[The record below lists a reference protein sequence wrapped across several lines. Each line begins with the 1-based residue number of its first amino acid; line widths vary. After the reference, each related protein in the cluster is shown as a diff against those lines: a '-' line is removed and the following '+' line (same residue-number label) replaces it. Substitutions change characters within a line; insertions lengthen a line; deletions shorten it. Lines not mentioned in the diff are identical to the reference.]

1 MKSKKRLLPALMVF
15 VVAFCCVLLA
25 GCTRNPADIEI
36 LSGEIVCEVND
47 KDIQPDWSSVK
58 AKVTFEDGTQE
69 TVNGEDLVFSHVD
82 VSTVGQKTVQVGYK
96 EGSFRKDIVVY
107 VVESTTIK
115 ATVNAYN
122 GTYDGAS
129 HLAVEVQ
136 GTLAGDTIMYKLEG
150 SSTWVQ
156 TCPQLKDAGKT
167 TVMVKITREHCP
179 DFETTVK
186 ATVAKKSL
194 TIKGKTYTKTYGEE
208 IPTTFTYDIE
218 GLVDGDTASVLT
230 KLPTATAEI
239 EDGDYKD
246 DTKNLKAGRYTVSF
260 DGAEAKNY
268 SIGYQNGTLIIK
280 KATYNMDDVRW
291 SDSLIEYEAG
301 VQQEITLLNLPDGVT
316 ATYTDNSNKATDV
329 GTYTA
334 IAELHYDNENYNEPE
349 LPDGVELTKTWS
361 IAENIQYTKI
371 DMPTANTTVFTYNGQ
386 NQTYLPNGF
395 DSDKM
400 YISNNN
406 VQKNA
411 NETGY
416 TVTVS
421 LKEGYAW
428 ANAKIGEGRKALT
441 FTFVINKLTAQ
452 LVWGETTFYYTGE
465 QQAPTCTVNNLCSGD
480 TCNVTVSGGQ
490 INANANNEGD
500 LYGAN
505 VRYTATAT
513 ALDNGNYKLPD
524 GDNTTQFDIRK
535 AENSW
540 ITTPSIEVS
549 TVEGSLT
556 PTYTGRANFGYDIVK
571 RYYKVS
577 TAEDSEYSETLP
589 TEDGEYIMKSV
600 IEGTNNYTGLE
611 STCTFYISKA
621 GIESMYSYLLATRN
635 SNLNVE
641 SENFAD
647 KTRPIFA
654 GQQNYFDFQMIGNE
668 SGFKEIVGFSTTIK
682 AYIKNEDGSYT
693 ELDSTSLSTY
703 ISKIDTFNNNVEFNS
718 SAIGKTFKF
727 EITKAGTP
735 SKITIEVQVV
745 DGYNVYTADD
755 LCVINNRVDE
765 NKNEVR
771 GWESKKA
778 GTKYEGL
785 TVNSIVLQKDINIAD
800 SNIPSEFFFTE
811 EEANGIPSGLTNLT
825 IAGSMKDGDGNDT
838 GGTERAIYERNVAE
852 GQTFSIYGNY
862 FTIDYSDLTRCVVES
877 GNKKAIKTDDDGTNE
892 TLITTHATVFK
903 FNGLDTTTNQTGEN
917 AGTVNFF
924 DLRIIGNG
932 ERSNRSLYSGGI
944 MAGKLF
950 HINSNVTNSIYK
962 NTFIGF
968 LVSDACA
975 NGSKTTTTFLNTKG
989 YDCYNT
995 LIYSYGVSNFTIK
1008 GGEYLRA
1015 GGPVMIVDHVGG
1027 SKVDGSGG
1035 VPSNITVIGAKMES
1049 FVTGNEPWFVSYGAS
1064 ALVAQIKELDSA
1076 FTPFGT
1082 TFMQTKDGIAE
1093 LMNLKVVYKSS
1104 SAEGITGQPVR
1115 GSVVFYDSESE
1126 YEQNKAEGAQKTS
1139 YALDMTTNSIAAAS
1153 AGEHIIQ
1160 NSKNNGLFKV
1170 SATTGTQNPSET
1182 YGLKATEGTT
1192 NLNFYLANGMGAVF
1206 ELYAKQS

>member
-69 TVNGEDLVFSHVD
+69 TVNGKDLVFSHVD

-129 HLAVEVQ
+129 HLAVDVQ
-136 GTLAGDTIMYKLEG
+136 GTLPGDTIMYKLEG

-156 TCPQLKDAGKT
+156 TCPQVKDAGET

-179 DFETTVK
+179 DFEKTVT

-218 GLVDGDTASVLT
+218 GFVSSDDASVLT
-230 KLPTATAEI
+230 KLPTATAKI

-246 DTKNLKAGRYTVSF
+246 GTKKLKAGRYTVSF
-260 DGAEAKNY
+260 SGAEAKNY

-280 KATYNMDDVRW
+280 KASYDMSQVRW
-291 SDSLIEYEAG
+291 SDSQKEYKEG
-301 VQQEITLLNLPDGVT
+301 VQQEITLINLPEGVT
-316 ATYTDNSNKATDV
+316 ATYTGNTATNV
-329 GTYTA
+329 GDYTA
-334 IAELHYDNENYNEPE
+334 TAELYYDDHNNYNEPA
-349 LPDGVELTKTWS
+349 LPKGVELTKTWS
-361 IAENIQYTKI
+361 IIAENIQYTKV
-371 DMPTANTTVFTYNGQ
+371 DMPTANATVFTYNGQ
-386 NQTYLPNGF
+386 DQTYLPNGF

-400 YISNNN
+400 YIQNN

-411 NETGY
+411 NEKGY

-428 ANAKIGEGRKALT
+428 ANANVGEGRNDLT
-441 FTFVINKLTAQ
+441 FTFIINKLTAQ
-452 LVWGETTFYYTGE
+452 LSWGETTFYYTGE
-465 QQAPTCTVNNLCSGD
+465 QQVPTCTVNNLCNGD
-480 TCNVTVSGGQ
+480 TCNVTISGSATD
-490 INANANNEGD
+490 ANANNEGV
-500 LYGAN
+500 LYNADA
-505 VRYTATAT
+505 RYTATAT
-513 ALDNGNYKLPD
+513 ELDNGNYKLPD

-540 ITTPSIEVS
+540 ITTPNIEVS
-549 TVEGSLT
+549 FVDGTLK
-556 PTYTGRANFGYDIVK
+556 PTYTGDAKFGYNNVVRK
-571 RYYKVS
+571 YKLS

-589 TEDGEYIMKSV
+589 TVDGEYIMKSA
-600 IEGTNNYTGLE
+600 IKETNNYSGLE

-621 GIESMYSYLLATRN
+621 VVVSMYSYLQKRN
-635 SNLNVE
+635 
-641 SENFAD
+641 SENFED

-654 GQQNYFDFQMIGNE
+654 GQQNYFDFQMIGNVQGE
-668 SGFKEIVGFSTTIK
+668 SELKEIVGFSTTIK

-703 ISKIDTFNNNVEFNS
+703 ISEINNFKNYVVFKEE
-718 SAIGKTFKF
+718 AIGKTFKF
-727 EITKAGTP
+727 EITKASTT
-735 SKITIEVQVV
+735 SEITIEVQVV

-765 NKNEVR
+765 SHNEVR

-785 TVNSIVLQKDINIAD
+785 TVNSIVLQKDINIID
-800 SNIPSEFFFTE
+800 SNIPSEFFYTA
-811 EEANGIPSGLTNLT
+811 EEASGIPSGLTNLT
-825 IAGSMKDGDGNDT
+825 IVGSMKDGDGNGA
-838 GGTERAIYERNVAE
+838 GGNERAIYERNVAE

-862 FTIDYSDLTRCVVES
+862 FTINYSGLTRCVVES
-877 GNKKAIKTDDDGTNE
+877 GNEKAIKTDDTESGQE

-903 FNGLDTTTNQTGEN
+903 FNGLDSTEGKTGEN

-932 ERSNRSLYSGGI
+932 ERSDRSLDSGGI

-975 NGSKTTTTFLNTKG
+975 NGSQTTTTFLNTKG

-995 LIYSYGVSNFTIK
+995 LIYSYGVSNLTIK

-1027 SKVDGSGG
+1027 SDVDGSGG

-1049 FVTGNEPWFVSYGAS
+1049 FVTGNEPWFVSYGAT
-1064 ALVAQIKELDSA
+1064 ALVAQIKALDSA
-1076 FTPFGT
+1076 FTPFET
-1082 TFMQTKDGIAE
+1082 TFMQTKGGVAE

-1104 SAEGITGQPVR
+1104 SAEGITGQPVQ

-1126 YEQNKAEGAQKTS
+1126 YEQNKVEGAQKTS
-1139 YALDMTTNSIAAAS
+1139 YALDMTTNSSAAVS
-1153 AGEHIIQ
+1153 AGEHVIQ

-1170 SATTGTQNPSET
+1170 SAITGTQTPSKT
-1182 YGLKATEGTT
+1182 YALKATDGTT

-1206 ELYAKQS
+1206 ELYTKQG